1 VTLVLSLVAEA
12 EQTDKVKTD
21 LTDAKELAL
30 PRHEVASTGLDIGGV
45 AAGVIGSINILLIKC
60 YFCKVRK
67 MGILFR

>member
-1 VTLVLSLVAEA
+1 MTLVLSLAAEA

-21 LTDAKELAL
+21 LTDVKELAL

-45 AAGVIGSINILLIKC
+45 AAGVIGSINIMC
-60 YFCKVRK
+60 CFCKVRK